1 PSLSAFSLDPEIQ
14 RETIWAGDV
23 YKAPSVLVDRTG
35 PLVKVIDR
43 RKWEVIEQYTPDF
56 ESIFTQSGIYR

>member
-1 PSLSAFSLDPEIQ
+1 MG
-14 RETIWAGDV
+14 RGDV

-35 PLVKVIDR
+35 PLVKVRDR

-56 ESIFTQSGIYR
+56 ESIFTQAVIYR